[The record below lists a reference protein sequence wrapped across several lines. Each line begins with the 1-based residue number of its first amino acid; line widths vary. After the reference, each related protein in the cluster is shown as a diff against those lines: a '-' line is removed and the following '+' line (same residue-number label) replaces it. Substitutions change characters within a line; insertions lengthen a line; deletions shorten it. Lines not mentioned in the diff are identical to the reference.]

1 MSLSHINH
9 PTWGLCHPLSNQYI
23 YIYIFSI
30 ADFQHISTA
39 AVLTSKTARKR
50 ARRALAGARG
60 GSLCKAPPLA
70 RCRLG
75 AVWGAGRGSSAGEWE
90 IPSKTNSDLPWFL
103 GRVGGFWKPKV
114 SGSDPCGPNQ
124 GDRALRPAPTPTLG
138 ITSVT
143 GSPERKGPGMS
154 RGPGLVMISRGPFSF
169 VLSTAKF
176 WEK

>member
-23 YIYIFSI
+23 YIYIYIFSI
-30 ADFQHISTA
+30 
-39 AVLTSKTARKR
+39 
-50 ARRALAGARG
+50 ARG